1 MVIADPPDRRI
12 TALWVVA
19 ALLWFLGTP
28 LALANLLFSVMDL
41 QQATTTLT
49 DPTAPPPPANVDAV
63 GNALI
68 WVLLTALAIPATSTI
83 AALLLRRKIAAIGFA
98 TALVIS
104 ALPLL
109 WLMPPTELWDALR
122 THLLG

>member
-12 TALWVVA
+12 TALWATA

-41 QQATTTLT
+41 QQATLTTT
-49 DPTAPPPPANVDAV
+49 DPTTPPPADVDAV

-68 WVLLTALAIPATSTI
+68 WVLLTALVVPAASTI

-98 TALVIS
+98 TALAIS

-109 WLMPPTELWDALR
+109 WLMPPAELWNALH